1 MMLKRTI
8 EFGKVDYTNSG
19 KKNCMVDLEVEL
31 RDTIKGPELSICG
44 DIWNPCHTDSYR
56 CGQCL
61 DEIAKYKGDNP
72 LFKELYQYW
81 KDYHLNSMHAGT
93 VEQEQ
98 ALKKAGIVDYAEACE
113 YLKSINLYE
122 VEYNG
127 KPYEYGHGWLYQAL
141 PENVLSRITE
151 IIKAA

>member
-1 MMLKRTI
+1 MTIKRI
-8 EFGKVDYTNSG
+8 IKFGKVDYTNSG

-31 RDTIKGPELSICG
+31 RDTTKGPELSIRG
-44 DIWNPCHTDSYR
+44 DIWNPSHTDIYC

-81 KDYHLNSMHAGT
+81 KDYHLNGMHAGT
-93 VEQEQ
+93 FEQEQ
-98 ALKKAGIVDYAEACE
+98 ALKKAVIVGYDEACE

-127 KPYEYGHGWLYQAL
+127 KPYKYGHGWLYQAL

-151 IIKAA
+151 IIKTT